1 MPGWPR
7 SVSGSTAKM
16 PCSSCSGL
24 CFTTRALGKCS
35 LAPCLEHCE
44 DIGQRLEHP
53 WCQVK
58 SIVAL
63 ASSGTR
69 ETCEPSVHCIVDL
82 PQKLCFTHPQLNN
95 QPQGQQS
102 TTLWLI
108 DEKFQLA
115 CHMITVLQV
124 IIPYKSFAQA
134 RTGQRTTRDNTKN
147 RKRLGEA
154 QGLSLSWEFYLV
166 KTSHV
171 CSALCSRF
179 VLEIGHPIV
188 LFKDLLPLKCGRRVW
203 KKHKL
208 SGKTTQRREGGIFFL
223 RRSRWS
229 RRLPH
234 RQLVASPCTLKPELL
249 LLFCNWG
256 VGPT

>member
-208 SGKTTQRREGGIFFL
+208 SGKTTQRREGGIFSCEGQGGHADFHTDSWWHPPAL
-223 RRSRWS
+223 
-229 RRLPH
+229 
-234 RQLVASPCTLKPELL
+234 
-249 LLFCNWG
+249 
-256 VGPT
+256 